1 MTFKE
6 KCERLFKIC
15 RAVSPE
21 DCCTSTCPIS
31 ESCVT
36 CSEHSPMVA
45 SNYEIEAVYAHA
57 VRLGTIKE
65 E

>member
-1 MTFKE
+1 MTVEE
-6 KCERLFKIC
+6 KRERLIKIC
-15 RAVSPE
+15 SAVSGE
-21 DCCTSTCPIS
+21 DCLTSACPIS
-31 ESCVT
+31 ESCAECT
-36 CSEHSPMVA
+36 AHFPRVA